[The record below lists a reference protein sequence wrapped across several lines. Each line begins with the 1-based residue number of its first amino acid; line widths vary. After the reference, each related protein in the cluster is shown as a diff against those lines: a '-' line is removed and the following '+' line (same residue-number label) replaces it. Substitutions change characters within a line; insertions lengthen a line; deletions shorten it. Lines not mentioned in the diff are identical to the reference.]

1 MSDESPGI
9 DDVDRYINQ
18 RFGDTLDLNAQGV
31 KRLRKMIEK
40 NLDFQNRFNE
50 IMDEITE
57 AMAVGMMMWTDLNGD
72 MMLDE
77 MQSWGIDI
85 HKGEDSD
92 DDPDGDSDEG
102 DE

>member
-1 MSDESPGI
+1 MSDEEPGI

-18 RFGDTLDLNAQGV
+18 RFGQTLDLNAQGV

-50 IMDEITE
+50 IMDDITE
-57 AMAVGMMMWTDLNGD
+57 AMAAGMMMWTDLNAD

-85 HKGEDSD
+85 HKNEDSD
-92 DDPDGDSDEG
+92 DEDLDED